1 MSHVAEDRI
10 VFTYAPDETS
20 LGLLT
25 GYGLGTMFVLEHVV
39 VFPDAPRVTL
49 LRLLEAGLAEAWAR
63 YASVVFCL
71 PKTWTLTP
79 SLRSLGE
86 HFGFVAYAEEEELTW
101 YVAWKP

>member
-10 VFTYAPDETS
+10 VFTYAPNDLT
-20 LGLLT
+20 LGVLT
-25 GYGLGTMFVLEHVV
+25 GYGLGTMFVVEHVI
-39 VFPDAPRVTL
+39 VFPGSPRATP
-49 LRLLEAGLAEAWAR
+49 LRLVAAGLAEAWAR

-79 SLRSLGE
+79 SLRTLGE
-86 HFGFVAYAEEEELTW
+86 HFGFVAYAEDEDLMW

>member
-1 MSHVAEDRI
+1 MSHVVEDRL
-10 VFTYAPDETS
+10 VFTYAPDNVA

-25 GYGLGTMFVLEHVV
+25 GYGCGTMFVLEHVV
-39 VFPDAPRVTL
+39 VFPNAPAMTL
-49 LRLLEAGLAEAWAR
+49 WPLVDAGLTEAWAR

-79 SLRSLGE
+79 SLRVLGE
-86 HFGFVAYAEEEELTW
+86 QLGFVAYAEDEELTW